1 MKREDA
7 QIYILTHRKSL
18 IKENSLYTAL
28 QIGAEY
34 TKQDIYPLKDNMMP
48 DNISL
53 ANPYYCD
60 VCGTYYVYK
69 NLLKTKYIGLCGCRR
84 YLDIKENENFEKI
97 LDNYDIILPP
107 KEHVDSLIS
116 NYKHHHNFADIYF
129 VTEIIRKKYPEY
141 LSTWLNLNYIY
152 IYNCYFTTKEIFEKY
167 SKFLFDILDMFF
179 KIFNIKNEFD
189 ARNHVMLSYELELI
203 NNMDQNIFENLDNF
217 YRYQTNIGGFL
228 QERLLTLFIAHNKLK
243 PLYRQVIFTEKYK
256 TFVNNKNEY

>member
-84 YLDIKENENFEKI
+84 YLDIDENENFEKI
-97 LDNYDIILPP
+97 LENHDIILPY
-107 KEHVDSLIS
+107 KNYVHSLLS
-116 NYKHHHNFADIYF
+116 NYNDAHNEIDINI
-129 VTEIIRKKYPEY
+129 VTKIIEKKYPSY
-141 LSTWLNLNYIY
+141 LNTWLNLNYIY
-152 IYNCYFTTKEIFEKY
+152 IFNCYFTKKEVFEKY
-167 SKFLFDILDMFF
+167 CEFLFDILNTFF
-179 KIFNIKNEFD
+179 NLLNIKNADD
-189 ARNHVMLSYELELI
+189 ARNHVILSHQLGLFK
-203 NNMDQNIFENLDNF
+203 NMDKNVFKNLDDF
-217 YRYQTNIGGFL
+217 YRYQTNIAGFL
-228 QERLLTLFIAHNKLK
+228 QERLFTLFIAANNLK
-243 PLYRQVIFTEKYK
+243 TLHCKVIFTENYIA
-256 TFVNNKNEY
+256 FVNG